1 MSKAVAGVHHWLK
14 AAKKRSNRAAVP
26 GLRLRPTPCGT
37 GGVQNLT
44 WHGTLV
50 AQASQIDIIS
60 CGERGSAYC
69 GALVMRSDGV
79 CMIIG
84 IDRSVLDSEFV
95 HQVVSQTSCWQ
106 LRSMLLRMWR
116 APAALRRHEGLMG

>member
-1 MSKAVAGVHHWLK
+1 MSIIGSRLQRSGQIVLQFLDCASGQHRAGRVGSK
-14 AAKKRSNRAAVP
+14 
-26 GLRLRPTPCGT
+26 
-37 GGVQNLT
+37 NLT

-84 IDRSVLDSEFV
+84 INEYVLDSEFA
-95 HQVVSQTSCWQ
+95 HQVVSQTSCC
-106 LRSMLLRMWR
+106 
-116 APAALRRHEGLMG
+116 